1 MLSMINAGLFNIGT
15 LPAVFGVGFIVGGLT
30 QLIAGL
36 IQLRTGNT
44 FDGVLF
50 STFGAFW
57 MALYFD
63 LQFYLKEATV
73 AQAGHAL
80 ALLLFA
86 FGIFAALMFL
96 ASFRTSIVVCVALVD
111 LTATL
116 FVLGA
121 GKYSADAGLV
131 KAGGWMGL
139 LLAALAFYLALAA
152 VCQASYGREVLPVG
166 HLAKKLG
173 AGRLGSVAQD
183 GSTMMTSSVRGPC
196 TPSTRSNS
204 MSTVADGPL
213 IQVCGRSGRNR
224 VIASGRRATTWLA
237 RTMHR
242 R

>member
-1 MLSMINAGLFNIGT
+1 MTVISQPREPTIVEPREPTLARPEAAKALSTAGEAAWGNSAPLALATFAITTFMLSMINAGLFNAGT

-166 HLAKKLG
+166 HLAKK
-173 AGRLGSVAQD
+173 
-183 GSTMMTSSVRGPC
+183 
-196 TPSTRSNS
+196 
-204 MSTVADGPL
+204 
-213 IQVCGRSGRNR
+213 
-224 VIASGRRATTWLA
+224 
-237 RTMHR
+237 
-242 R
+242 